1 MEEKVMLVDVSKCT
15 ACRACQVACKQWN
28 KLPALKTQQQGTHQ
42 NPPDLNWATWN
53 LIRFTELPTK
63 DGGIKW
69 LFRRDAC
76 LHCTDPGCQRAC
88 PVPGCITKTPEGA
101 VVIRQDLCIGCK
113 MCVNACPFEVPRI
126 NPETNKAYKCTLCWD
141 RISTGLIPA
150 CAKAC
155 APGTIT
161 FGNKDVM
168 IPRAYARAKALGG
181 EATVYGDKYV
191 DGTHVIYVLP
201 EKVRMYERMV
211 ANPSIPLSLIL
222 WKDVLKPLS
231 VLTIGATLVG
241 TFFHY
246 IIKGPKRP
254 EEGGNEHG

>member
-1 MEEKVMLVDVSKCT
+1 MEEKTMLVDVSKCT

-28 KLPALKTQQQGTHQ
+28 KLPALKTQQGGTHQ

-53 LIRFTELPTK
+53 LIRFTELPLR
-63 DGGIKW
+63 DGGMKW

-101 VVIRQDLCIGCK
+101 VVIDQNLCIGCK
-113 MCVNACPFEVPRI
+113 MCVNSCPFEVPRI
-126 NPETNKAYKCTLCWD
+126 NPETNKAYKCTLCWN
-141 RISTGLIPA
+141 RISNGLIPA

-168 IPRAYARAKALGG
+168 IARANARAKALGG
-181 EATVYGDKYV
+181 DAMVYGDKFV
-191 DGTHVIYVLP
+191 GGTHVLYVLP
-201 EKVRMYERMV
+201 EKIRMYDRMV
-211 ANPSIPLSLIL
+211 VNPSIPISLIL
-222 WKDVLKPLS
+222 WKDVIKPLS
-231 VLTIGATLVG
+231 VLAIGATLVG